1 MLVVKLL
8 LNRIFIMLFIS
19 PIVLAHADE
28 QAIILVSSNALTGP
42 AAELG
47 IKLTQ
52 GAEVYFNKV
61 NRQGGILGRQ
71 IKLSTFDDGYEP
83 FRTVEN
89 TYKALA
95 SEQPLALFNYAGTP
109 NAHAIL
115 PIIAEHKI
123 PFLMPFTGA
132 EFLRTPVNPYVFNLR
147 ASYNQE
153 AAAQVEYLVT
163 KVKAKNIAL
172 LVQADKFGAA
182 VEKGYLLAMKKYQL
196 KPVVT
201 TRFRR
206 NTQDIELALAVMV
219 ENGVDAIA
227 FVGTYKPFIEL
238 INQAYQQNFSPFFT
252 TVSFISSDDLF
263 AGIKVPA
270 RILVTEVL
278 PDPTNCRLAVCQE
291 FLNDIQPYKG
301 VMPEHVVFEG
311 YLNAKLFVEVAK
323 LCKSALTRACLLKE
337 LAEFEGELG
346 GMQLKFTASQHQG
359 LNNIYFSLFDNKMLS
374 TQ

>member
-1 MLVVKLL
+1 MLVIKLL
-8 LNRIFIMLFIS
+8 LNRIFIMLLIS

-52 GAEVYFNKV
+52 GAEVYFNKI
-61 NRQGGILGRQ
+61 NHQGGILGRQ

-95 SEQPLALFNYAGTP
+95 SERPLALFNYAGTP

-153 AAAQVEYLVT
+153 AAAQIEYLVT

-182 VEKGYLLAMKKYQL
+182 VEKDYLLAMKKYQL

-270 RILVTEVL
+270 KILVTEVL

-291 FLNDIQPYKG
+291 FLNDIQPYKD

-323 LCKSALTRACLLKE
+323 RCKSGLTRACLLKE